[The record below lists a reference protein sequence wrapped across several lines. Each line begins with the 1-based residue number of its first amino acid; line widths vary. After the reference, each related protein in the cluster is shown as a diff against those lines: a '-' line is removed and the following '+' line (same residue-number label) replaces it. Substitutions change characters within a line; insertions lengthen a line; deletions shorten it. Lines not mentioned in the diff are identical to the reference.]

1 MRYKHKVLFV
11 FIGMSFVLFTGSL
24 YASSAFPAAPA
35 VPPGSWK
42 NIRVSMIVGLSV
54 NDFNRVSGHKLSPV
68 QKIAFSVMKKKM
80 KKALT
85 KNPELT
91 AGEFYEGIRTL
102 EKIWLIT
109 LIGLAVLLLLVIL
122 LLARI

>member
-11 FIGMSFVLFTGSL
+11 FIGMFSVLFTGSL
-24 YASSAFPAAPA
+24 YASSALPAAA
-35 VPPGSWK
+35 ALPPGSWK
-42 NIRVSMIVGLSV
+42 NIRVSMIVGLPAK
-54 NDFNRVSGHKLSPV
+54 DFSRLSGHKLSPV

-80 KKALT
+80 KKELK

-109 LIGLAVLLLLVIL
+109 LIGLALLLLLVIL